1 MEGEATNSVFA
12 WLVRGSGYPRVPCVG
27 KTITTPTN
35 NISAEVQMVPKKC
48 MYCINIAR
56 YPRVPCVAKQL
67 LRGRWRN
74 NNTPMKYK
82 CPNAQILEYR
92 NTKGSNTKYPNNQI
106 LHTLYP
112 RVLEN
117 N

>member
-1 MEGEATNSVFA
+1 MEKQLPPQG
-12 WLVRGSGYPRVPCVG
+12 
-27 KTITTPTN
+27 TT
-35 NISAEVQMVPKKC
+35 SLSDEVQMVPKKC
-48 MYCINIAR
+48 RYCINTAR

-82 CPNAQILEYR
+82 CPNAQILEYP

-112 RVLEN
+112 RVPKCARKQLASQMEEQHLISN
-117 N
+117 AQLKYK